1 MKPNNNIVNELQ
13 EVAPTLAS
21 LDRINFYQVEEGYFE
36 SSQVAIIE
44 SVEKTEIVTA
54 TLSSIHKKE
63 LYPAPAPAYFD
74 SFSENLIAKVHTE
87 EVEEELA
94 YALPVLQHIPKKQ
107 FYKVPVAYFA
117 AFPERMVRL
126 ATKKAPKSVL
136 VHWENVWIGI
146 GDLVFSFISRPRYS
160 FAMASAVGMIVC
172 IFLVTNT
179 RTSSITDEDKIF
191 AQMQQIPDAD
201 LHSYMNKHRDEF
213 DERTILHNIND
224 VEFTHDFDKPEQ
236 VTPHIES
243 HAKGTPDDEAIN
255 NEIID

>member
-1 MKPNNNIVNELQ
+1 MKPNNNIINELQ

-21 LDRINFYQVEEGYFE
+21 LDRVNLYQVEEGYFE

-63 LYPAPAPAYFD
+63 LYSAPASSYFE
-74 SFSENLIAKVHTE
+74 SFSENLIAKVHSE

-94 YALPVLQHIPKKQ
+94 YALPLLQHIPKKQ

-117 AFPERMVRL
+117 SFPERMVRL

-136 VHWENVWIGI
+136 LHWENIWISI
-146 GDLVFSFISRPRYS
+146 GDVVFGFISRPRYS
-160 FAMASAVGMIVC
+160 FAMSSVVGMIVC
-172 IFLVTNT
+172 FVLVTNT
-179 RTSSITDEDKIF
+179 KTSSISDEDKIF

-255 NEIID
+255 DEIID